1 MYQYEM
7 FELSLTGEPPQGS
20 QALFTFQ
27 TVFQLDGEEKTVKG
41 FYAGSNTYKVRFLP
55 KKTGRYSWKTE
66 SIIPLEGPVAGEEE
80 CLPARTG
87 RHGMVKT
94 EGLHF
99 VYEDGTKYLPFGTT
113 IYALAHQS
121 EEIIEQTMHTLEHAP
136 FNKVRHCIF
145 PKHYRYN
152 HNEPQFFPFEKNAE
166 GKWDVHRP
174 CMDYWEHFEK
184 ILVRLGDMG
193 IETDLILFH
202 PYDRWGFSIMS
213 MEEWKIHL
221 DYLLR
226 RLSAYP
232 FIWWSLAN
240 EYDQFIMDT

>member
-1 MYQYEM
+1 M

-27 TVFQLDGEEKTVKG
+27 TVFHLDGEEKTVKG

-55 KKTGRYSWKTE
+55 KKTGLYSWKTE
-66 SIIPLEGPVAGEEE
+66 SNIPLEGPVAGEEE

-136 FNKVRHCIF
+136 
-145 PKHYRYN
+145 
-152 HNEPQFFPFEKNAE
+152 
-166 GKWDVHRP
+166 
-174 CMDYWEHFEK
+174 
-184 ILVRLGDMG
+184 L
-193 IETDLILFH
+193 
-202 PYDRWGFSIMS
+202 
-213 MEEWKIHL
+213 
-221 DYLLR
+221 
-226 RLSAYP
+226 
-232 FIWWSLAN
+232 
-240 EYDQFIMDT
+240 